1 MTPIDPVDQDLAAHL
16 AGIDADNA
24 REEFLESRV
33 EEFFTSPAGKYLQ
46 EILLPSEIEALWSS
60 LYRAFAEEEQSHA
73 NHNP

>member
-46 EILLPSEIEALWSS
+46 EILLPSEIEALWLA

>member
-16 AGIDADNA
+16 AGIEADNA

-33 EEFFTSPAGKYLQ
+33 DEFFTSPAGKHLQ
-46 EILLPSEIEALWSS
+46 ETLSSSDFEALWSA
-60 LYRAFAEEEQSHA
+60 LYRAYTKEEQSHA